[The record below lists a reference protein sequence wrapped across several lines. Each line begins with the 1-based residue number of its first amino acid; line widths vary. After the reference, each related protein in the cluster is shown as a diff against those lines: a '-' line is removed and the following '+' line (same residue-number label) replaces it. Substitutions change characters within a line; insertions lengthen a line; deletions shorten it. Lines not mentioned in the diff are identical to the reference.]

1 MIKLPAYDPEAP
13 IVVVDVGNT
22 ATKVATW
29 QAGQLKA
36 ILSCETTDRNAFAD
50 AFTAHWNAVPER
62 HPAATVIGSVV
73 PHALSQ
79 IRDHVQGVQDRDA
92 LIIGE
97 TVPFPIDV
105 TVADPRAIGVDRVC
119 AAAAAFDRI
128 QDACTIVS
136 FGTAVTVDLVDDGT
150 LLGGA
155 ILPGLAL
162 QMRALH
168 EFTAALPQAT
178 PGTPDLPFG
187 RNTIEAIQIGVC
199 RGLAGAV
206 REIVESYASHLNRWP
221 QVVATGGS
229 AEFMMPFCDFIDTWT
244 ADLALRGIALAYQK
258 HLQSM
263 GA

>member
-22 ATKVATW
+22 ATKIATW
-29 QAGQLKA
+29 QAGQLRA
-36 ILSCETTDRNAFAD
+36 IVSCETTNRDSFAKAFA
-50 AFTAHWNAVPER
+50 AHWNAVSGK
-62 HPAATVIGSVV
+62 HPAATVMGSVV

-79 IRDHVQGVQDRDA
+79 FREFVEGLQDRDV
-92 LIIGE
+92 LVVGE
-97 TVPFPIDV
+97 TIPLPIDV
-105 TVADPRAIGVDRVC
+105 AVADPKAIGVDRVC
-119 AAAAAFDRI
+119 GAAAAFDRI
-128 QDACTIVS
+128 KDSCTIVS
-136 FGTAVTVDLVDDGT
+136 FGTAVTIDLVEEGT
-150 LLGGA
+150 LMGGA

-168 EFTAALPQAT
+168 DFTAALPLVT
-178 PGTPDLPFG
+178 PGAPELPFG
-187 RNTIEAIQIGVC
+187 KDTIQAIQIGVC

-206 REIVESYASHLNRWP
+206 REIVEGYASHLNRWP
-221 QVVATGGS
+221 QAVATGGG

-244 ADLALRGIALAYQK
+244 ADLALRGMALAYEK